1 MIYISHITRDNF
13 DIEVYFKQI
22 TTLTEVYVQD
32 QNDSTQ
38 FIQYNITAPPTI
50 TPNSLIT
57 IPVLVNGTQ
66 MFFIFDTGASVIS
79 ISNIEASFLFKQG
92 KLTEEDVKDTAQFSD
107 ANGDISVGTIINL
120 KEITIGNKTLHNVEA
135 SVVNN
140 SKAQLLFGQ
149 SALESFGKISI
160 DYNKGVLIFD

>member
-1 MIYISHITRDNF
+1 
-13 DIEVYFKQI
+13 
-22 TTLTEVYVQD
+22 
-32 QNDSTQ
+32 
-38 FIQYNITAPPTI
+38 
-50 TPNSLIT
+50 
-57 IPVLVNGTQ
+57 

-140 SKAQLLFGQ
+140 SKAPLLFGQ